1 MKAVYFFAS
10 KNMLGTFLAVQW
22 LRLYT
27 PNAEGSSP
35 IPSQGTRSHMPQLK
49 ISHATT
55 KTQCSQI
62 NKIK

>member
-27 PNAEGSSP
+27 PNAGDMGS
-35 IPSQGTRSHMPQLK
+35 IPGQGTK
-49 ISHATT
+49 ITYMLYSTA
-55 KTQCSQI
+55 KKYI
-62 NKIK
+62 YRIIK